1 MGDSMDAVQRFL
13 AACSDEHKELFTS
26 LNTPSKIQAYLD
38 SIPYRVEDDNC
49 SVLSV
54 FRDGKAHCFDG
65 SLFAAAALRQIG
77 YKPVVV
83 QMLPEN
89 DDDHMLAIYKRHNR
103 FGAVAKSNYAGL
115 RSREPVF
122 SNLRELVM
130 SYFKDFYNL
139 DGVYSLRGYT
149 LPVLLKPYDRYD
161 WMISDM
167 GAQYIVQRLCEVRK
181 VKLLAAE
188 MIAGLAPVDP
198 ITFQAGISITNF
210 DGVYKPGASPKKDF
224 GF

>member
-1 MGDSMDAVQRFL
+1 MDATQRFL
-13 AACSDEHKELFTS
+13 GACSDQQKTLFTS
-26 LNTPSKIQAYLD
+26 LDTPSKIQAYLD
-38 SIPYRVEDDNC
+38 SIPYRVEDHNC

-65 SLFAAAALRQIG
+65 SLFGAAALRQIG
-77 YKPVVV
+77 YDPIVV
-83 QMLPEN
+83 QLLPEN

-122 SNLRELVM
+122 SSLRELVM

-139 DGVYSLRGYT
+139 NGLYSLRGYT
-149 LPVLLKPYDRYD
+149 FPIELKPYDRYD
-161 WMISDM
+161 WMISDE
-167 GAQYIVQRLCEVRK
+167 GAQHIVRRLDSVRK
-181 VKLLAAE
+181 IKVLTSE
-188 MIAGLAPVDP
+188 MIAELAPVDP
-198 ITFQAGISITNF
+198 ISFQAGRTITNIA
-210 DGVYKPGASPKKDF
+210 GVYKPGVSPKKDF